1 MNINFVEFDQSALTI
16 LNILLAEFP
25 KPAQIGFADLF
36 PQEQLDLDKREAHIG
51 VIAFLRHE
59 NYIAHETG
67 SASSFILTSQGLALY
82 GRDIHNHLRAKLNE

>member
-1 MNINFVEFDQSALTI
+1 MNINFVEFDNSALAI
-16 LNILLAEFP
+16 LNTLIEVFP

-36 PQEQLDLDKREAHIG
+36 PEEQLDVTKREEHIG

-67 SASSFILTSQGLALY
+67 SASSFILTSHGLALF
-82 GRDIHNHLRAKLNE
+82 GRDINNHLRAKLNE